1 MQVFVTEQEIW
12 TETENKSETYV
23 RKQLNVVFFPWQ
35 GKMAFTFYKVQEAS
49 HYTMKTIS
57 SGLGR
62 GVVACIFIFIVS
74 LLRIVYAFAC
84 QHRD

>member
-1 MQVFVTEQEIW
+1 MQVFVTEQESW

-23 RKQLNVVFFPWQ
+23 RKQLNVAFFLWQ
-35 GKMAFTFYKVQEAS
+35 GKMAFAFYKVQEVS
-49 HYTMKTIS
+49 HYMMKTIS
-57 SGLGR
+57 SGLRR
-62 GVVACIFIFIVS
+62 GVVACIFAFIVS